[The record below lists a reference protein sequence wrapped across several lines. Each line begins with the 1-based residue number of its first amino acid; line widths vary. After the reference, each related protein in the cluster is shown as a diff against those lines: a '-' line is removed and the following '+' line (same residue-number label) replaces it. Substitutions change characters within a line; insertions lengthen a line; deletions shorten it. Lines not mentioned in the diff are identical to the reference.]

1 MTTKNNEKTIKA
13 IQFLSNTDVDFFNLI
28 DFEQILFNAVLKNN
42 IKAIEYLLDNDVDIH
57 AQNDRALLLACCN
70 SKLEV
75 VKYLVERGAD
85 IYADECGAF
94 RWAANH
100 GVAESVKY
108 LIELGIDIHA
118 QDDFAFTNAFY
129 GGDVETVKV
138 LLEHGAKFD
147 CLDNS
152 PLQIALGNRNK
163 DLLQYII
170 LDCNISIDGNDID
183 YIEQLYC
190 NAKDNEDDDLADTC
204 FLTLNLIKNRDLHKS
219 IKNIVQPN
227 NKKERKMKI

>member
-100 GVAESVKY
+100 GVAESV
-108 LIELGIDIHA
+108 
-118 QDDFAFTNAFY
+118 
-129 GGDVETVKV
+129 
-138 LLEHGAKFD
+138 
-147 CLDNS
+147 
-152 PLQIALGNRNK
+152 
-163 DLLQYII
+163 
-170 LDCNISIDGNDID
+170 
-183 YIEQLYC
+183 
-190 NAKDNEDDDLADTC
+190 
-204 FLTLNLIKNRDLHKS
+204 
-219 IKNIVQPN
+219 
-227 NKKERKMKI
+227 